1 MEIPTIP
8 EHEKE
13 KIFTRMWVGQLTS
26 ATGFI
31 VQKLGTDALEEY
43 TDLIAD
49 QSVAQLR
56 AMGVKSPVDFAIS
69 QAVYCANIFGSD
81 VDVVPEADGSATLD
95 IKECANLRTALE
107 FAEMGMPITK
117 EQFCG
122 GCINGYFKRVAKR
135 LGLKLTAEFTEIGCR
150 MSIK

>member
-8 EHEKE
+8 EPEKE

-31 VQKLGTDALEEY
+31 MQKLGNEALEEY
-43 TDLIAD
+43 NDLIAD
-49 QSVAQLR
+49 QSAAQLR
-56 AMGVKSPVDFAIS
+56 ATGVESPVDFAIS
-69 QAVYCANIFGSD
+69 QAVCCANIFGSD
-81 VDVVPEADGSATLD
+81 VDVVPEADGSATLA
-95 IKECANLRTALE
+95 ITECANLRTALE

-122 GCINGYFKRVAKR
+122 GCINGYFRRVARR
-135 LGLKLTAEFTEIGCR
+135 LGLKLTADVTEIGCR

>member
-1 MEIPTIP
+1 LEIPTIP
-8 EHEKE
+8 EHEKK
-13 KIFTRMWVGQLTS
+13 KIFTRMWVGQLTI

-31 VQKLGTDALEEY
+31 MQKLGNEALEEY
-43 TDLIAD
+43 NDLIAD
-49 QSVAQLR
+49 QSAAQLR
-56 AMGVKSPVDFAIS
+56 AMGVESPMDFAIS

-81 VDVVPEADGSATLD
+81 VNVVPEADGSVTLA

-122 GCINGYFKRVAKR
+122 GCINGYFRSVAKR
-135 LGLKLTAEFTEIGCR
+135 LELKLTAEFTEIGCR
-150 MSIK
+150 MSIR